1 MHPRVSRVLKALII
15 VLLGLLLA
23 SQTLV
28 IPAVARI
35 TAIRNPD
42 VAQLEIPGI
51 IGGVVF
57 IGLIEVTL
65 VCIWFLLSLVQE
77 GRIFRVE
84 AFRYVD
90 IILGALIAAGAII
103 LVSYIVIVA
112 SRAVSLSL
120 SLLAVLGIV
129 VSAALALLLVVLRG
143 LLRKALELE
152 QDMSEVV

>member
-1 MHPRVSRVLKALII
+1 MQPRVTAVLKTLIA
-15 VLLGLLLA
+15 VMLLLLLA

-28 IPAVARI
+28 IPEVARV

-51 IGGVVF
+51 IGAVLFLALVQ
-57 IGLIEVTL
+57 VTL
-65 VCIWFLLSLVQE
+65 LCVWRLLSLVRAE
-77 GRIFRVE
+77 RIFSAA

-90 IILGALIAAGAII
+90 IILWALAAAGMLIAA
-103 LVSYIVIVA
+103 SYIVIIA

-120 SLLAVLGIV
+120 TLLAVLGIV
-129 VSAALALLLVVLRG
+129 VSAALALLVVVLRG
-143 LLRKALELE
+143 LLHKALQLE

>member
-1 MHPRVSRVLKALII
+1 MHPRVTRVLKALII
-15 VLLGLLLA
+15 LLLGLLLA

-28 IPAVARI
+28 IPQVARI
-35 TAIRNPD
+35 TAARNPD

-51 IGGVVF
+51 IGAVVF

-103 LVSYIVIVA
+103 LLSYIVIVA